1 MSYDIAIPSEHVARP
16 VTNSMDI
23 LKQIAAKHAV
33 TIPLLIGQSRQRHII
48 KARREA
54 VARMHLEL
62 GLSLSQ
68 IGRRMHRDPTTIL
81 HTIRVESLT
90 NKSLRNA
97 YGLRS
102 QKRDAVNAECIR
114 LRGEGLGYTEICRR
128 LGVTKGKVDYAL
140 RYKSFPQ
147 AKDGGN

>member
-1 MSYDIAIPSEHVARP
+1 MSYEAALPSVNGAKP
-16 VTNSMDI
+16 VLTSMDI
-23 LKQIAAKHAV
+23 LKQIATKHRV
-33 TIPLLIGQSRQRHII
+33 TIPLLVGQSRQQNLI

-68 IGRRMHRDPTTIL
+68 IGRRMHRDHTTIL

-90 NKSLRNA
+90 NKPLRDA
-97 YGLRS
+97 YGFRS
-102 QKRDAVNAECIR
+102 QNRDAVSAECIR
-114 LRGEGLGYTEICRR
+114 LRAEGMRKSEICRR
-128 LGVTKGKVDYAL
+128 LGVTKGKLDYAL

-147 AKDGGN
+147 AKHGGN